1 MRSRARPRGA
11 TVPPRLLII
20 PRELYVVKAFFC
32 LFRCFLLSEAAL
44 RFIIGREDSGQSG
57 KGCRPFPKFIR
68 KRLYPIM
75 NKAEKIAAIL
85 DLAEIPYVWLRRDD
99 AFSLALDDDSAT
111 VSLKGDTLRVFVNC
125 GKSFQSMDSTDL
137 GDALRIIMT
146 ARYMQRIDG
155 KLEDTSEAK
164 EWIE

>member
-1 MRSRARPRGA
+1 
-11 TVPPRLLII
+11 
-20 PRELYVVKAFFC
+20 
-32 LFRCFLLSEAAL
+32 
-44 RFIIGREDSGQSG
+44 
-57 KGCRPFPKFIR
+57 
-68 KRLYPIM
+68 M

-155 KLEDTSEAK
+155 KLEDTSDAK

>member
-1 MRSRARPRGA
+1 
-11 TVPPRLLII
+11 
-20 PRELYVVKAFFC
+20 
-32 LFRCFLLSEAAL
+32 
-44 RFIIGREDSGQSG
+44 
-57 KGCRPFPKFIR
+57 
-68 KRLYPIM
+68 M

-99 AFSLALDDDSAT
+99 AFSLALEDDSAT
-111 VSLKGDTLRVFVNC
+111 VSLKGETVRVFVNC
-125 GKSFQSMDSTDL
+125 GKSFQSMDSEDL

-155 KLEDTSEAK
+155 KSEDTSEAK

>member
-1 MRSRARPRGA
+1 MRCEG
-11 TVPPRLLII
+11 V
-20 PRELYVVKAFFC
+20 FC
-32 LFRCFLLSEAAL
+32 LFRRSLLSEAAR
-44 RFIIGREDSGQSG
+44 RFIIGREDSGAERERLPAVPQIYSEEALSHHEQSG
-57 KGCRPFPKFIR
+57 KNRGHSRFSGDTVRLAPARRRVQPRPG
-68 KRLYPIM
+68 
-75 NKAEKIAAIL
+75 
-85 DLAEIPYVWLRRDD
+85 
-99 AFSLALDDDSAT
+99 DDSAT
-111 VSLKGDTLRVFVNC
+111 VSLKGDILRVFVNC